1 MNNFMNYFNETMSK
15 YWQFSD
21 ETQKILQDIYQKN
34 HMTLELPIDVKFV
47 ARELG
52 FKIEKSI
59 VNSIVN
65 SNGIHSNSFL
75 SNKTL
80 FMDSN
85 LSYKEQQFLVAKAII
100 VDLFFTSSLYSF
112 SNSFLIHNNID
123 SFIADIGAIL
133 ILLPIPILK
142 KELSEYITLYQDSF
156 NGNKFIEY
164 LSIRTQVPLFQISFG
179 YHVLTQM
186 ICYKRQKEFMDAKYD
201 VTKVPNDEFEDIF
214 N

>member
-59 VNSIVN
+59 VNSIGNSIRN

-80 FMDSN
+80 FMDPN

-100 VDLFFTSSLYSF
+100 VDLFFY
-112 SNSFLIHNNID
+112 
-123 SFIADIGAIL
+123 
-133 ILLPIPILK
+133 
-142 KELSEYITLYQDSF
+142 
-156 NGNKFIEY
+156 
-164 LSIRTQVPLFQISFG
+164 
-179 YHVLTQM
+179 
-186 ICYKRQKEFMDAKYD
+186 
-201 VTKVPNDEFEDIF
+201 
-214 N
+214 